1 MNTSKIIELT
11 HRWPVPAAPAAGRT
25 AAPSSTAVA
34 VAELRASLGSA
45 YEAARD
51 RQKAQAQAQA
61 AAPTAEAPP
70 PMFLRRYGL
79 IEGTFQA
86 FIDLVVRPTEGRAF
100 RVYGRPD
107 PTPSL
112 DRLMAAAAPLAVYT
126 PPADAEPVPPRLE
139 TFA

>member
-1 MNTSKIIELT
+1 MKPEGQ
-11 HRWPVPAAPAAGRT
+11 AQT
-25 AAPSSTAVA
+25 AAPGV
-34 VAELRASLGSA
+34 E
-45 YEAARD
+45 
-51 RQKAQAQAQA
+51 
-61 AAPTAEAPP
+61 PPP
-70 PMFLRRYGL
+70 PMLLRRYGL

-86 FIDLVVRPTEGRAF
+86 FIDLVVRPTEGRSF

-126 PPADAEPVPPRLE
+126 PPSEAEPVPARVE